1 MKYFNKLSF
10 TLGLLFMSALG
21 YSQVVNNATQLSNA
35 INAAVPGTTIILADG
50 TWNDIFIDIDKN
62 GTAAAPIT
70 ITAQTVGSVLMT
82 GNSRVYMEGSYL
94 TVSGLVFQ
102 NPANLVGSSSEI
114 EPVIELKE
122 CDNCKILNNK
132 IDTYNGTEAQKTI
145 KFKWIL
151 TDGQHNEIAYN
162 SFIGKYGI
170 GSIINDNRNSTTAD
184 YLKIHHNYFA
194 DRTPINGVNDDND
207 QDAIRIGNSSTSLDD
222 SYTEV
227 YENYFYNF
235 FGEIEIISN
244 KSGNNKYYNNTF
256 RKYSGCLTLR
266 HGDDCE
272 VYGNYFFAED
282 NLFSAGVRIIGEGH
296 KVYNNYIEGINSTKP
311 GGSTSNATGGINV
324 SNGRLNS
331 ALNGYYQVKNVE
343 VVNNTFVN
351 CDYALRIGT
360 KVSSDL
366 DQEPENLTVSNNIM
380 YNTSV
385 NAYQITTAPSGSSS
399 SQGNLTSLPT
409 TDMLDDGNFHRLT
422 SGSSPIDVGVG
433 SYSYLTQDVLKGNR
447 SANFDAGAEEFGANG
462 TFMPFDSADVG
473 VNIGFGADPD
483 PVLSVSPSNLTFG
496 KDPGTITFN
505 VISNVDWTI
514 TENISWLTLDI
525 TSGSGTETVTATLTE
540 NATGLDR
547 MDDIYVTEVAG
558 GNNLADTLPVLQLNT
573 FLREEITII
582 GATTIGME
590 IKPEISEINA
600 YNDDLTNY
608 WTGDP
613 SVEPEVSITFD
624 LACIRE
630 LTEIGI
636 HFWKADERTTTFSID
651 VADVAGGPFTTII
664 NNATSADTGV
674 TVDTEQLFS
683 LAGTSARYV
692 KFIGIG
698 NSSSSS
704 WTSIANINIY
714 GNINCADGS
723 SSIFNQ
729 PVDLDVTVFP
739 VPVTNGILNVLS
751 ESKELGLIEI
761 YNVTGQKV
769 LMTDGRGQ
777 YSKQINVTELN
788 AGIYFVRLEGIGLT
802 KFIVK

>member
-1 MKYFNKLSF
+1 
-10 TLGLLFMSALG
+10 
-21 YSQVVNNATQLSNA
+21 
-35 INAAVPGTTIILADG
+35 
-50 TWNDIFIDIDKN
+50 
-62 GTAAAPIT
+62 
-70 ITAQTVGSVLMT
+70 
-82 GNSRVYMEGSYL
+82 
-94 TVSGLVFQ
+94 
-102 NPANLVGSSSEI
+102 
-114 EPVIELKE
+114 
-122 CDNCKILNNK
+122 
-132 IDTYNGTEAQKTI
+132 
-145 KFKWIL
+145 
-151 TDGQHNEIAYN
+151 
-162 SFIGKYGI
+162 
-170 GSIINDNRNSTTAD
+170 
-184 YLKIHHNYFA
+184 
-194 DRTPINGVNDDND
+194 
-207 QDAIRIGNSSTSLDD
+207 
-222 SYTEV
+222 
-227 YENYFYNF
+227 
-235 FGEIEIISN
+235 
-244 KSGNNKYYNNTF
+244 
-256 RKYSGCLTLR
+256 
-266 HGDDCE
+266 
-272 VYGNYFFAED
+272 
-282 NLFSAGVRIIGEGH
+282 
-296 KVYNNYIEGINSTKP
+296 
-311 GGSTSNATGGINV
+311 
-324 SNGRLNS
+324 
-331 ALNGYYQVKNVE
+331 
-343 VVNNTFVN
+343 
-351 CDYALRIGT
+351 
-360 KVSSDL
+360 
-366 DQEPENLTVSNNIM
+366 
-380 YNTSV
+380 
-385 NAYQITTAPSGSSS
+385 
-399 SQGNLTSLPT
+399 
-409 TDMLDDGNFHRLT
+409 
-422 SGSSPIDVGVG
+422 
-433 SYSYLTQDVLKGNR
+433 
-447 SANFDAGAEEFGANG
+447 
-462 TFMPFDSADVG
+462 
-473 VNIGFGADPD
+473 
-483 PVLSVSPSNLTFG
+483 
-496 KDPGTITFN
+496 
-505 VISNVDWTI
+505 
-514 TENISWLTLDI
+514 
-525 TSGSGTETVTATLTE
+525 
-540 NATGLDR
+540 
-547 MDDIYVTEVAG
+547 
-558 GNNLADTLPVLQLNT
+558 
-573 FLREEITII
+573 
-582 GATTIGME
+582 ME